1 MNIWFWLFSC
11 LELTACLPS
20 GAIEGA
26 AWKHKVL
33 NDAISGYPEDFLL
46 ACVTLLDCESLSRCA
61 VQSLVGLCR
70 TTSFGNRSHL
80 SVLCWPVGS
89 ILGSRRSPE
98 ALGKGCLLD
107 GLF

>member
-33 NDAISGYPEDFLL
+33 NDAISGYPDFLL

-89 ILGSRRSPE
+89 IVGSRRSPE